1 VTHCS
6 KATVQ
11 LVNDDENVEGTQYVS
26 HFSFPLDFQ
35 LLAQTEK
42 MADRPYLLL
51 QVNSIDSWGR
61 HRIEGYGFVRFP
73 AEPGYHKLEVET
85 WRPRGGLQSE
95 IHSFFLGGS
104 IRIQKLE
111 ELIRTKFID
120 EQGKA
125 DVVNRF
131 GLETENS
138 GKIRVNL
145 NLCMQDAV
153 SRKLNRKK
161 AEMRKEALLI

>member
-1 VTHCS
+1 MR
-6 KATVQ
+6 
-11 LVNDDENVEGTQYVS
+11 L
-26 HFSFPLDFQ
+26 
-35 LLAQTEK
+35 
-42 MADRPYLLL
+42 
-51 QVNSIDSWGR
+51 
-61 HRIEGYGFVRFP
+61 P

-85 WRPRGGLQSE
+85 WRPRGSLKSE

-104 IRIQKLE
+104 IRIHSLE

-145 NLCMQDAV
+145 NMCMQDAV
-153 SRKLNRKK
+153 KRKLNRKRAEIDKESLLLETKKQVMQYKLKIKESVEK
-161 AEMRKEALLI
+161 ATRQ